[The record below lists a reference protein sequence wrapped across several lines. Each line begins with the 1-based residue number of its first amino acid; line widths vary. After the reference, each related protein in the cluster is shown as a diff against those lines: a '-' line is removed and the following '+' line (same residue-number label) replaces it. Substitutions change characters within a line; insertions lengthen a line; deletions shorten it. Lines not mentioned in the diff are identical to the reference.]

1 MGNRLGVWDVEIGSW
16 RMQSES
22 ARMSSVAEARF
33 RIQSPPPTNR
43 AVKVIDLDS
52 ATARD
57 VERLLGDVDDADL
70 VLMLVSAGNDA
81 QAAAPIGRACSAKR
95 VMTHTV
101 IVRASAATDA
111 ALSKTL
117 AQVRPWSLM
126 VVVVNDDDYVDD
138 ILRSFR

>member
-1 MGNRLGVWDVEIGSW
+1 MD
-16 RMQSES
+16 SES
-22 ARMSSVAEARF
+22 ARMSSASEARF

-52 ATARD
+52 ATG
-57 VERLLGDVDDADL
+57 GDVDRLIADVEDADL
-70 VLMLVSAGNDA
+70 VLMLVSAGGDA
-81 QAAAPIGRACSAKR
+81 QAAASIGRACSAKR

>member
-1 MGNRLGVWDVEIGSW
+1 
-16 RMQSES
+16 MQSES
-22 ARMSSVAEARF
+22 ARMSSAVEARF
-33 RIQSPPPTNR
+33 RIQSPLPTNR
-43 AVKVIDLDS
+43 TVKVIDLDS
-52 ATARD
+52 ATDRD
-57 VERLLGDVDDADL
+57 VDRLIADVDEADL
-70 VLMLVSAGNDA
+70 VLMLIGSGGDA
-81 QAAAPIGRACSAKR
+81 QAAASIGRACSAKR

-101 IVRASAATDA
+101 IVRASAVSDA

>member
-1 MGNRLGVWDVEIGSW
+1 
-16 RMQSES
+16 MQSES
-22 ARMSSVAEARF
+22 ARMSSASEARF

-52 ATARD
+52 ATAGD
-57 VERLLGDVDDADL
+57 VDRLLGEVEDADL
-70 VLMLVSAGNDA
+70 VLMLVSAGGDA

-101 IVRASAATDA
+101 IVRASEATDA